1 MVMNIASLA
10 SSLKAQ
16 ELQLAVGTRLV
27 GMAKNAMEVQAG
39 DLLKLLESAKV
50 LELSVNPHLGS
61 ILDVEA

>member
-27 GMAKNAMEVQAG
+27 GMAKDAMEVQAG